1 MAYLILALA
10 IVCTDEGDEA
20 RAAIAIAQ
28 AQAHVKPI
36 VKEAPIDEGSY
47 TRATKTAQKEGKPL
61 VVFVGCKERPIQGC
75 VTVGTTR
82 LSDGTTSNIVVSRN
96 GKEGDWLK
104 CSATDQEIR
113 IAAGLEVRASSQEP
127 FRVFQQQQASTVCRT

>member
-1 MAYLILALA
+1 MAYLILVLA
-10 IVCTDEGDEA
+10 IGYGDGVDEA

-36 VKEAPIDEGSY
+36 IKEVSIEESSY
-47 TRATKTAQKEGKPL
+47 TRATRTAQKEGKPL

-75 VTVGTTR
+75 VTVGITR
-82 LSDGTTSNIVVSRN
+82 LSDGTTNNIVVSRN

-113 IAAGLEVRASSQEP
+113 IAAGLEVKASSQEP
-127 FRVFQQQQASTVCRT
+127 FRLVQQARSIQNCST